1 MPIFIS
7 YSHYDSDFV
16 DKLAMQLVQRKMYV
30 WLDRWELQVGD
41 SLLTRIEA
49 AITTASALLVIL
61 SVSSVDSPWCRAEIN
76 AGLMRELKERKI
88 VVLPIL
94 IEDCDVPIFL
104 QDKIHADF
112 RADFDAGLRTVM
124 EATAGVTNAA
134 MSRTE
139 GGQYYTDWSLDW
151 GEVDERVML
160 RVTFVQQA
168 AEAPYTILSTI
179 VIIGNDEASKVYGEL
194 VRDKGEE
201 QAHISVLDF
210 ISGKLKH
217 ATDTRI
223 RLSDQFERG
232 AEYMFSDGQSK
243 YYVET
248 TARRLGVDTGRD
260 VLVAIDEHLVNA
272 VNYMK
277 EVVRQP
283 GE

>member
-7 YSHYDSDFV
+7 YSHDDSDFV
-16 DKLAMQLVQRKMYV
+16 DKLAMQLVQRKVYV
-30 WLDRWELQVGD
+30 WLDRWELRVGD
-41 SLLTRIEA
+41 SLITRIES

-61 SVSSVDSPWCRAEIN
+61 SASSVDSPWCRAEIN

-88 VVLPIL
+88 VVLPIV

-104 QDKIHADF
+104 QDKLHADF
-112 RADFDAGLRTVM
+112 RTDFDAGLRTVM
-124 EATAGVTNAA
+124 EAIAGVTNAA
-134 MSRTE
+134 MSRAE
-139 GGQYYTDWSLDW
+139 SGPYHTDWSLDW
-151 GEVDERVML
+151 AEVDEKIML

-179 VIIGNDEASKVYGEL
+179 VIIGNDTASKAYREL

-201 QAHISVLDF
+201 RAHISVLDF
-210 ISGKLKH
+210 ISEQLKH
-217 ATDTRI
+217 GTDTRI
-223 RLSDQFERG
+223 QLSDQFERG
-232 AEYMFSDGQSK
+232 AEYMFSDGQSE

-248 TARRLGVDTGRD
+248 NARRLGTDTGRD

-272 VNYMK
+272 VTYMK

-283 GE
+283 GK